1 MTVGLGTGVVANQKR
16 EYCKFSDARR
26 YARSLKLQSMSEWL
40 AYHKSGKLPDDMP
53 RIPSAPYKKEWKGW
67 GDWLGTGYIANRDRK
82 YLSPIEAKIEARK
95 IAKKLGIK
103 TREEWV
109 AAHNAGKIPANL
121 PRYPHDIYNPKRG
134 RK

>member
-1 MTVGLGTGVVANQKR
+1 MALTR
-16 EYCKFSDARR
+16 EYCKFSEARR

-67 GDWLGTGYIANRDRK
+67 GDFLGTSR
-82 YLSPIEAKIEARK
+82 LSSVEQSKLWLSIEEAKIVARD

-103 TREEWV
+103 TKEEWIT
-109 AAHNAGKIPANL
+109 AYRNGQIPKNL
-121 PRYPHDIYNPKRG
+121 PVNLANVYDPNYKR
-134 RK
+134 RMK